1 MRLIDADALLN
12 QLEDWR
18 GDKEDLDMEDG
29 HDVGYFA
36 AMSRAMRFTKFSPT
50 IDAELVVRCKDC
62 INSQLIYDAE
72 RVWCNV
78 WREEVERNGFCHH
91 GGNGVSNV
99 PEKNVGK
106 FGGVIN
112 AVD

>member
-50 IDAELVVRCKDC
+50 IDAVPVVRCKNCKHHDVWGWC
-62 INSQLIYDAE
+62 AE
-72 RVWCNV
+72 LERGTV
-78 WREEVERNGFCHH
+78 EEAFCAYGEVKGH
-91 GGNGVSNV
+91 
-99 PEKNVGK
+99 
-106 FGGVIN
+106 
-112 AVD
+112 D